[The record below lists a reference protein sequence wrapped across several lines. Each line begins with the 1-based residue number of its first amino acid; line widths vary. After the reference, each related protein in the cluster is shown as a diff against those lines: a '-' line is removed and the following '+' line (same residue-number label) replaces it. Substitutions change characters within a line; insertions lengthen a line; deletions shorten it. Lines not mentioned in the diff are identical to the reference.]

1 MGASF
6 YREWKLKFSDMRLYA
21 VIILLVFA
29 GGLGIQYFLHDFHG
43 DKGYLPL
50 GTLMAAF
57 RKNPVVRKTIFI
69 FPMAIWLCTS
79 SDWCGNEFGDFDM

>member
-29 GGLGIQYFLHDFHG
+29 GGLGIQYFLHEFPSG
-43 DKGYLPL
+43 CILRYNQGK
-50 GTLMAAF
+50 
-57 RKNPVVRKTIFI
+57 IF
-69 FPMAIWLCTS
+69 M
-79 SDWCGNEFGDFDM
+79 FDNTGLLVI

>member
-29 GGLGIQYFLHDFHG
+29 GGLGIQV
-43 DKGYLPL
+43 K
-50 GTLMAAF
+50 
-57 RKNPVVRKTIFI
+57 IF
-69 FPMAIWLCTS
+69 
-79 SDWCGNEFGDFDM
+79 